1 MRLRDLIVKAVPY
14 VFVRAVGRRAATAKR
29 DADGATAARRPGPGR
44 RPPRRRGQ
52 RARAKNCRHATATRR
67 AAADRHR
74 ETRESPC
81 AFRVVRECDAILI
94 NLIKRESQACLA
106 EGEGVGRRFYR

>member
-1 MRLRDLIVKAVPY
+1 MLCSFTFLCH
-14 VFVRAVGRRAATAKR
+14 VRAAHISLYCIHITNLIMFYSSVSSVCRHWAGHARAQKPKRRLYASPQPRAHTPAHRRA
-29 DADGATAARRPGPGR
+29 
-44 RPPRRRGQ
+44 
-52 RARAKNCRHATATRR
+52 
-67 AAADRHR
+67 
-74 ETRESPC
+74 C